1 MKQFCWPSAGAV
13 FLLLS
18 CFSTRSSL
26 VSADDIKT
34 LYIGGLFPIT
44 GSSTAWDGKSLLDM
58 SEEAINMINN
68 RSDVLPGYQLQLFW
82 NDTKVFKIICI
93 LQT

>member
-1 MKQFCWPSAGAV
+1 MKQFCWPSAVAV

-44 GSSTAWDGKSLLDM
+44 GSSTAWDGKSLLDI

-82 NDTKVFKIICI
+82 NDTKVFIIICI